1 MKTPITLKVLDITG
15 SNLCVSSE
23 DGRAVFQ
30 KIKTALEAGHSVD
43 LDFAGIDMVISA
55 FLNAALGK
63 LVEIYDLKEIKEKVL
78 YSHLEE
84 ADLELVDR
92 VLKNAELY
100 YQDPERFRKALEIED
115 DDDQ

>member
-1 MKTPITLKVLDITG
+1 MKTAITLKVLDITG

-23 DGRAVFQ
+23 DGWAVFQ
-30 KIKTALEAGHSVD
+30 KVKTALEAGHSVT
-43 LDFAGIDMVISA
+43 LDFSGIDMVISA

-63 LVEIYDLKEIKEKVL
+63 LVETHDLKEIHERISFEK
-78 YSHLEE
+78 LEQE
-84 ADLELVDR
+84 DLDLVDR

-100 YQDPERFRKALEIED
+100 YEDPERFKKALELDD